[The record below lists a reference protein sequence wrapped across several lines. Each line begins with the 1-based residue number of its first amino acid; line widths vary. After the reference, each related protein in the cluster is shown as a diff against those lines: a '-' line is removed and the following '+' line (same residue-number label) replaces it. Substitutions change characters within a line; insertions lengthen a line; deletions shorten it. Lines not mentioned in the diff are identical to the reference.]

1 MNKKSFDIYTCTHI
15 HIQLRYLYLSANG
28 ALAPEKDFFFIHEVI
43 TWEKRKKS
51 PANILLTHTVTIPV
65 PIGQR
70 CAGGDL
76 ARRQKF

>member
-1 MNKKSFDIYTCTHI
+1 MYMHTHTHTVTI
-15 HIQLRYLYLSANG
+15 PVPICQRCAG
-28 ALAPEKDFFFIHEVI
+28 AGKRIFFLIHEVI

-76 ARRQKF
+76 ARRQIF